1 MFPHLVLQ
9 QQGVCLA
16 GGVELGVEWQQR
28 VQALLQ
34 RGLLLL
40 QVQLLHARGATVG
53 GHRGHRAQRGERPRA
68 RQQRRRALQ
77 RHQLV
82 QAQLAGL
89 GRIFRE
95 WKIIFC
101 ELKNYFVDGKYF
113 LQSCCIVLA
122 YL

>member
-1 MFPHLVLQ
+1 MFSHLVLE

-16 GGVELGVEWQQR
+16 GGVELGVEGQQR

-34 RGLLLL
+34 RVLLLL

-82 QAQLAGL
+82 QAQLASLAEYLVNG
-89 GRIFRE
+89 
-95 WKIIFC
+95 
-101 ELKNYFVDGKYF
+101 KNI
-113 LQSCCIVLA
+113 L
-122 YL
+122 

>member
-16 GGVELGVEWQQR
+16 GGVELGVEGQQS

-53 GHRGHRAQRGERPRA
+53 GHRRHRAQRG
-68 RQQRRRALQ
+68 
-77 RHQLV
+77 
-82 QAQLAGL
+82 
-89 GRIFRE
+89 
-95 WKIIFC
+95 
-101 ELKNYFVDGKYF
+101 
-113 LQSCCIVLA
+113 
-122 YL
+122 

>member
-16 GGVELGVEWQQR
+16 GGVELGVEGQQR

-89 GRIFRE
+89 MGRIFRE
-95 WKIIFC
+95 WK
-101 ELKNYFVDGKYF
+101 KYFVKKIKY
-113 LQSCCIVLA
+113 LPEAWRGCPARS
-122 YL
+122 